1 VRKTSL
7 VVGCVFL
14 TVALLL
20 AATSGAE
27 AASLPSL
34 IAFDYHEGIGIVRPG
49 HPGSEHV
56 IARRTGRSAWSPN
69 GEVLAFTAFDPS
81 WEHGSMVL
89 MDRAEDRIETIPV
102 SVGDYPTWAP
112 NGREIAYLCAD
123 GPRYKEPPIF
133 PGAPEI
139 ESFNICVVDVISGV
153 SRVLAT
159 GNEEFFISPSS
170 SGFLSWSP
178 RGDSIVTEDIHSDEP
193 CTFAGI
199 EALCGQDEVDA
210 VDAVTGAWR
219 RVITTPSAA
228 PAYSPNGKK
237 LAYRDQQGIHVASAS
252 GANPRLVS
260 HLVPSTLS
268 WAPDSKDLV
277 ISYSGP
283 PANDG
288 NNDLFEL
295 SLPSGRLKQYTNT
308 GDDET
313 DPSWAQA
320 VTRCTVPRLKGKS
333 PKQAKRLIA
342 LAGCELGKVTGR
354 RKGKKRKV
362 VKQSPAANSNVPVGT
377 KVKLKFR

>member
-1 VRKTSL
+1 MRKTSL
-7 VVGCVFL
+7 VAGCVFL
-14 TVALLL
+14 AVAISL
-20 AATSGAE
+20 AIASSAD

-34 IAFDYHEGIGIVRPG
+34 ISFDYHEGIGIVRPG
-49 HPGSEHV
+49 QPGSEHV

-81 WEHGSMVL
+81 WVHGSMVL
-89 MDRAEDRIETIPV
+89 MDRAEERIETIPV

-112 NGREIAYLCAD
+112 NGREIAYYCGD
-123 GPRYKEPPIF
+123 GPRFKMPPIF
-133 PGAPEI
+133 PGAPEA
-139 ESFNICVVDVISGV
+139 ESLNICVVDVISGV

-178 RGDSIVTEDIHSDEP
+178 RGNSIVTADVHIDS
-193 CTFAGI
+193 CTAGAVLSC
-199 EALCGQDEVDA
+199 EGQDEVDA

-219 RVITTPSAA
+219 RVITTAESGA
-228 PAYSPNGKK
+228 PAYSPNGKR
-237 LAYRDQQGIHVASAS
+237 LAYRDRQGIHVASAS

-260 HLVPSTLS
+260 SLVPSTLS

-277 ISYSGP
+277 ISYTGP
-283 PANDG
+283 PANNG

-295 SLPSGRLKQYTNT
+295 SLPTGRLKQYTNT

-320 VTRCTVPRLKGKS
+320 VTRCSVPKLKGQS
-333 PKQAKRLIA
+333 PKAAKRLIA
-342 LAGCELGKVTGR
+342 LAGCDLGKVTGR
-354 RKGKKRKV
+354 RKGKNRKV
-362 VKQSPAANSNVPVGT
+362 VKQSPAASSNVPVGT

>member
-1 VRKTSL
+1 VRRISL
-7 VVGCVFL
+7 LIG
-14 TVALLL
+14 LLL
-20 AATSGAE
+20 GVVVPLWAGAAAAG

-34 IAFDYHEGIGIVRPG
+34 IAFDYHEGIGVVRPG

-81 WEHGSMVL
+81 WVHGSMVL
-89 MDRAEDRIETIPV
+89 LDRAEERIETIPV

-112 NGREIAYLCAD
+112 NGREIAYYCGD
-123 GPRYKEPPIF
+123 GPRFKMPPIF
-133 PGAPEI
+133 PGAPEA
-139 ESFNICVVDVISGV
+139 ESLNICVVDVITGA

-178 RGDSIVTEDIHSDEP
+178 RGDSIVTEDIHGDEP
-193 CTFAGI
+193 CTVASV

-252 GANPRLVS
+252 GAHPRLVS

-277 ISYSGP
+277 ISYTGP
-283 PANDG
+283 PANNG

-295 SLPSGRLKQYTNT
+295 SLPSGRLEQYTNT

-320 VTRCTVPRLKGKS
+320 VTRCTVPKLKGKS
-333 PKQAKRLIA
+333 PKEAKRLIA
-342 LAGCELGKVTGR
+342 LAGCDLGKVTGR
-354 RKGKKRKV
+354 RKGKNRQV
-362 VKQSPAANSNVPVGT
+362 VKQSPAASSNVPVGT
-377 KVKLKFR
+377 KVKLRFR